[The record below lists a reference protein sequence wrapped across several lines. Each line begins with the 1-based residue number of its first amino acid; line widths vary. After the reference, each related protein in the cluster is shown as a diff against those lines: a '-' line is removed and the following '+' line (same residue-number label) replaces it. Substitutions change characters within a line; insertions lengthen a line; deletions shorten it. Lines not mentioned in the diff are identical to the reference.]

1 MIGAPSAFA
10 YAPSSKH
17 PISDMLPG
25 YDHGVDD
32 AKDPCEPEC
41 HIYIWHSPNGFIN
54 QSKELIDGYVLG
66 FCSIAG
72 PDASMD
78 EHEADFWCSDG
89 SYSAGCYR

>member
-1 MIGAPSAFA
+1 MKTIVVIAIIASLMIGAPSAFA

-54 QSKELIDGYVLG
+54 QTKELIDGYVLG
-66 FCSIAG
+66 FCSIA
-72 PDASMD
+72 
-78 EHEADFWCSDG
+78 
-89 SYSAGCYR
+89 